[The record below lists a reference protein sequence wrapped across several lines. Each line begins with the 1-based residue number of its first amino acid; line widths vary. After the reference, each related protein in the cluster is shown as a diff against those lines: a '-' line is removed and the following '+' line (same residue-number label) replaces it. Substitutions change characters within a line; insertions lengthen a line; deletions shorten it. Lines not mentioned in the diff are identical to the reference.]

1 MSKKLLIASTIAL
14 TSVVL
19 AVPTASAQS
28 PFSNS
33 KQEACKGAN
42 LGSGGSCDK
51 KTSEK
56 KVNDLIATIINILS
70 VIVGI
75 VAVVMIIINGFRF
88 VTSGGDSNAV
98 SSARNGIIY
107 AVVGLVLVAFAQVI
121 VRYVVLKLE

>member
-1 MSKKLLIASTIAL
+1 MSRKLLLASLITLMVTIFV
-14 TSVVL
+14 T
-19 AVPTASAQS
+19 PITSAQS

-42 LGSGGSCDK
+42 LGSSGSCDK
-51 KTSEK
+51 KTNEK

-75 VAVVMIIINGFRF
+75 VAVIMIIINGFRF
-88 VTSGGDSNAV
+88 ITSGGDSNAV

-107 AVVGLVLVAFAQVI
+107 AIVGLILVAFAQVI
-121 VRYVVLKLE
+121 VRYVVLKL